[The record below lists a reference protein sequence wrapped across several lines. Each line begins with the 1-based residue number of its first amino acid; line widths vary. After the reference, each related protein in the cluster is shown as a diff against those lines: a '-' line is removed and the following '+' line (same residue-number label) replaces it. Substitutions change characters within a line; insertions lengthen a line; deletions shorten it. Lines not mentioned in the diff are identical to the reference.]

1 MEQIISYTVENDGS
15 YTAVIK
21 GLDMGKDETLM
32 IDNGFTVA
40 ADVQVFNPFKITNK
54 QRRKIFALVNDIE
67 AATGQPREYMRGLF
81 QDYLRIMNGLEDPI
95 SLATCTKKVA
105 SELIEVILHWV
116 FLHDIPLSY
125 KTSDLMKED
134 NYFIYLSTINR
145 TCVICGSK
153 NADLAHR
160 HAVGSGR
167 NRNEINHIGN
177 EVLGLCRRHHGEQH
191 EMGINSFNEK
201 YHLTNSWVKVDAK
214 LNAMLK
220 GVKNDEEE

>member
-1 MEQIISYTVENDGS
+1 MEKIVRYIPGDNGK
-15 YTAVIK
+15 YTAVVE
-21 GLDMGKDETLM
+21 GLTLGKDETLM
-32 IDNGFTVA
+32 LDNGVPVNV
-40 ADVQVFNPFKITNK
+40 DVSVHDPFKISDK
-54 QRRKIFALVNDIE
+54 QRKKIFALLNDIE
-67 AATGQPREYMRGLF
+67 SHTGQPREYMRSMF
-81 QDYLRIMNGLEDPI
+81 QDYLRVMNGLEDPI

-134 NYFIYLSTINR
+134 NYFIYLSTISR

-177 EVLGLCRRHHGEQH
+177 EVLALCRRHHSEQH
-191 EMGINSFNEK
+191 EMGINSFNQK

-220 GVKNDEEE
+220 GR